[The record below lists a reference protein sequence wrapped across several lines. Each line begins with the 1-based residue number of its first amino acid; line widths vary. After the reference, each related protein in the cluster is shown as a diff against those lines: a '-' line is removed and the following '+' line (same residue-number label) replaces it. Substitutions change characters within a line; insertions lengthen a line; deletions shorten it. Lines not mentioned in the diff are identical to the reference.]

1 MPSATLNNRQL
12 LFLLPDIGKSWHRD
26 LRLFRQP
33 LYYGHLPFMPPLN
46 HSLSTHC
53 PKSSNLVSSIPAKNH
68 IAKYAILTSLV
79 PQPTIIN
86 YRFPSLSPA
95 NTSSQILQPSR
106 NRSFI
111 NNDHHYQGC
120 RYRAGIKEGLLIRD
134 RKPKL
139 NNMTGNGFVFV

>member
-12 LFLLPDIGKSWHRD
+12 LVLVLLPDIGKSWHRY
-26 LRLFRQP
+26 LRLFQQP
-33 LYYGHLPFMPPLN
+33 LYYGHLPFMLPLN

-53 PKSSNLVSSIPAKNH
+53 PKSSNPVSSISAKNH

-86 YRFPSLSPA
+86 FRFPSLSPA

-120 RYRAGIKEGLLIRD
+120 RNRAGMGGIYPPIFQNFD
-134 RKPKL
+134 NFKL
-139 NNMTGNGFVFV
+139 KNTV